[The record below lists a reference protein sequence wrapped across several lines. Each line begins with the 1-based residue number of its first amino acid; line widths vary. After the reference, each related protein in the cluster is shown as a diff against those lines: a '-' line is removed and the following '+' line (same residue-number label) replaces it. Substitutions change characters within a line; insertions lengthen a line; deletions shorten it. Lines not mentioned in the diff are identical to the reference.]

1 MRQTTI
7 SVTAESF
14 EKVFV
19 RSAINTIRFH
29 PEYRSNEGKPN
40 ARKKHFPD
48 STDWRGIAWR
58 AINNKELRDAL
69 RRAVLSLPVKYRN
82 VLFLRDVKNLDTE
95 EAAWILGIAAGAV
108 KAWLS
113 RARALVRDALVSAVS
128 PRFDG
133 KYSSLGNFYCD
144 HYGLKSG
151 DYLGGSTVCNQARR
165 LAEALACP

>member
-29 PEYRSNEGKPN
+29 PEYRSNEEKPN

-58 AINNKELRDAL
+58 AINNEELGDAL

-113 RARALVRDALVSAVS
+113 RARILVRDALVFAIW

-133 KYSSLGNFYCD
+133 KYPNLVNFYCD
-144 HYGLKSG
+144 VPDSRSGLVAI
-151 DYLGGSTVCNQARR
+151 LR
-165 LAEALACP
+165 

>member
-1 MRQTTI
+1 MNVTFRCCAYLTGMRKTTI

-19 RSAINTIRFH
+19 RRAINRIRLH
-29 PEYRSNEGKPN
+29 LGYRSNEGKPN

-58 AINNKELRDAL
+58 AINNKELGDAL

-113 RARALVRDALVSAVS
+113 RARILVRDALVSALS
-128 PRFDG
+128 LRFDG
-133 KYSSLGNFYCD
+133 KYSNLGNFYCD
-144 HYGLKSG
+144 LPDSRSGLVAI
-151 DYLGGSTVCNQARR
+151 LR
-165 LAEALACP
+165 

>member
-1 MRQTTI
+1 M

-29 PEYRSNEGKPN
+29 PEYRSNEETPN

-58 AINNKELRDAL
+58 AINNEELGDAL

-113 RARALVRDALVSAVS
+113 RARILVRNALVLAIW

-133 KYSSLGNFYCD
+133 KYPNLVNFYCD
-144 HYGLKSG
+144 VPDSRSGLVAI
-151 DYLGGSTVCNQARR
+151 LR
-165 LAEALACP
+165 

>member
-1 MRQTTI
+1 MQLFAAALILIGMRQTTI

-19 RSAINTIRFH
+19 RSAINTIRLH

-40 ARKKHFPD
+40 GGKEHFPD

-58 AINNKELRDAL
+58 AINHKELGDAL

-113 RARALVRDALVSAVS
+113 RARILVRDALVSAL
-128 PRFDG
+128 PLRFDG
-133 KYSSLGNFYCD
+133 KSSNLGNFYCD
-144 HYGLKSG
+144 LPDSRSGLIAI
-151 DYLGGSTVCNQARR
+151 LR
-165 LAEALACP
+165 